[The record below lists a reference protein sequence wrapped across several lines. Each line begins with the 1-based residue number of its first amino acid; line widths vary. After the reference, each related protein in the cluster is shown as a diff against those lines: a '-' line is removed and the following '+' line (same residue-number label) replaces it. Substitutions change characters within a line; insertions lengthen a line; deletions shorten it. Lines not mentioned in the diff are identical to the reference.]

1 MTPFARPRPVGRKYM
16 ELIRRFPL
24 RAIRSEA
31 EYDQAAAM
39 IDKLAVVDEGT
50 LTADEQDYLDA
61 LTLLISSYDDQHHR
75 VDTSGLSPG
84 QLIKFLMEQHGLSPA
99 DLEPVLG
106 NKSAVSF
113 ILNGKRAPSRA
124 QCFRL
129 GDRFRVDPG
138 AFL

>member
-1 MTPFARPRPVGRKYM
+1 M

-99 DLEPVLG
+99 
-106 NKSAVSF
+106 K
-113 ILNGKRAPSRA
+113 
-124 QCFRL
+124 C
-129 GDRFRVDPG
+129 RVDGPPRASG
-138 AFL
+138 RPDPCWASALRRSHRGWRVCASSWNHR